1 MGTMSPGKR
10 IAARGR
16 VGVRLLVLCVWLVAG
31 GRGFGQAKTDGKP
44 GTQARPVF
52 TEADAVRVLDQM
64 RQAFE
69 SHNRSRFL
77 KLFDTRRMPGFAVFR
92 DEMDE
97 FFETYHSIRMNYQL
111 TQVTTD
117 GEFGGLMMNMT
128 LEAAPSEAGTP
139 GVRRD
144 VQARFLL
151 AWDGKGWKIA
161 DLAPRNLFKTG
172 S

>member
-16 VGVRLLVLCVWLVAG
+16 VGARLLVLGVWLVAG

-151 AWDGKGWKIA
+151 AWDGKGWRIA

>member
-1 MGTMSPGKR
+1 MGTMSPGR
-10 IAARGR
+10 RSAGRWR
-16 VGVRLLVLCVWLVAG
+16 VGAWLGVLCVLLVGG
-31 GRGFGQAKTDGKP
+31 GRGFGQAKTDGRP

-52 TEADAVRVLDQM
+52 AEADAVRVLDQM

-77 KLFDTRRMPGFAVFR
+77 KLFDTRRMPGYAVFR
-92 DEMDE
+92 DEVDE
-97 FFETYHSIRMNYQL
+97 FFETYNSIRMNYQL

-117 GEFGGLMMNMT
+117 GEFGGMMMNMT
-128 LEAAPSEAGTP
+128 LDAAPSEAGIP

-144 VQARFLL
+144 VQARFVL